1 MVNHSISDD
10 HCKHVDLMKV
20 RLTVKSQNELC
31 RTSVWF
37 LPIPLYWQGP
47 NRPLCQIHG
56 HLANGGNPQRTLV
69 SDIASQWN
77 VLDLWMTVK
86 TQSKKLVVYLS
97 LMIVN
102 PQFLYV
108 IILWRMHYRYCDS
121 VDVGIPFFNKW
132 TKMQTVFVN
141 FQKKWKDF
149 FQKYEVKRDINK
161 VGLLKMAFNRFII
174 KSFIWATNFIQLI
187 IKNIFKLWSKGN

>member
-10 HCKHVDLMKV
+10 HCKHVNLMKV

-37 LPIPLYWQGP
+37 LPIPLCWQGP
-47 NRPLCQIHG
+47 NRPQCQIHG

-86 TQSKKLVVYLS
+86 TQSIKLMVYLS
-97 LMIVN
+97 LMIIIVN
-102 PQFLYV
+102 PQFLYSK
-108 IILWRMHYRYCDS
+108 ILWRMHYRYCDC
-121 VDVGIPFFNKW
+121 VYVGIPFFNKW

-141 FQKKWKDF
+141 YQKKNEKIFFRNMQWK
-149 FQKYEVKRDINK
+149 
-161 VGLLKMAFNRFII
+161 GTLI
-174 KSFIWATNFIQLI
+174 KLVY
-187 IKNIFKLWSKGN
+187 